1 MKIDKIDHIGIAV
14 ASIDEALSVYRA
26 LGLVEGHREKV
37 SGQQVAAA
45 FLPVGE
51 SQIELLEPLGEVS
64 PVARFL
70 KKRGPGVHHICFAVG
85 DLAVAIAELQQKGF
99 RLVNSSPV
107 PGAQGKNVAFL
118 HPESGKGV
126 LIELAERSKP

>member
-1 MKIDKIDHIGIAV
+1 MKTYKIDHIGIAV
-14 ASIDEALSVYRA
+14 ASIDEALGVYRA
-26 LGLVEGHREKV
+26 LGLGEARREDV
-37 SGQQVAAA
+37 TGQQVATA

-51 SQIELLEPLGEVS
+51 SQIELLESTGEGS

-70 KKRGPGVHHICFAVG
+70 KKRGPGVHHICFAVE
-85 DLAVAIAELQQKGF
+85 DVKAAIAELQEKGF
-99 RLVNSSPV
+99 RLVTSSPV

-126 LIELAERSKP
+126 LIELAERGKP

>member
-1 MKIDKIDHIGIAV
+1 MKTYKIDHIGIAV
-14 ASIDEALSVYRA
+14 ASIDEALGVYRA
-26 LGLVEGHREKV
+26 LGLAEARREDV
-37 SGQQVAAA
+37 TGQQVATA

-51 SQIELLEPLGEVS
+51 SQIELLQSTGEGS

-70 KKRGPGVHHICFAVG
+70 KKRGPGVHHICFAVE
-85 DLAVAIAELQQKGF
+85 DVKAAIAELQEKGF

-118 HPESGKGV
+118 HPESGTGV
-126 LIELAERSKP
+126 LIELAERGKP

>member
-1 MKIDKIDHIGIAV
+1 MKTYKIDHIGIAV
-14 ASIDEALSVYRA
+14 TSIDEALGVYRA
-26 LGLVEGHREKV
+26 LGLAEARREDV
-37 SGQQVAAA
+37 TGQQVATA

-51 SQIELLEPLGEVS
+51 SQIELLESTGEGS

-70 KKRGPGVHHICFAVG
+70 KKRGPGVHHICFAVE
-85 DLAVAIAELQQKGF
+85 DVKAAIAELQEKGF
-99 RLVNSSPV
+99 RLVTSSPV

-126 LIELAERSKP
+126 LIELAERGKP

>member
-1 MKIDKIDHIGIAV
+1 MKIDRIDHIGIAV
-14 ASIDEALSVYRA
+14 ASIDEALGVYRA
-26 LGLVEGHREKV
+26 LGLAEARREDV
-37 SGQQVAAA
+37 TGQQVATA

-51 SQIELLEPLGEVS
+51 SQIELLESTGEGS

-70 KKRGPGVHHICFAVG
+70 KKRGPGVHHICFAVE
-85 DLAVAIAELQQKGF
+85 DVKVAIAELQEKGF

-126 LIELAERSKP
+126 LIELAERGKP

>member
-1 MKIDKIDHIGIAV
+1 MKTYKIDHIGIAV
-14 ASIDEALSVYRA
+14 ASIDEALGVYRA
-26 LGLVEGHREKV
+26 LGLAEARREDV
-37 SGQQVAAA
+37 TGQQVATA

-51 SQIELLEPLGEVS
+51 SQIELLEPTGEGS

-70 KKRGPGVHHICFAVG
+70 KKRGPGVHHICFAVE
-85 DLAVAIAELQQKGF
+85 DVTAAIAELQEKGF

-118 HPESGKGV
+118 HPKSGKGV
-126 LIELAERSKP
+126 LIELAEREKA